1 MFRPILVGFALSS
14 TENWWY
20 VGEAARNA
28 GFHRRAE
35 IRYAPFAHSVT
46 ASVPPAHED
55 QQLVAAM
62 ARADERAAATL
73 YDKYSP
79 SMFALAVRIV
89 GEGAD
94 AEDVVLDV
102 FTQAWNSAALY
113 DASRGAVLG
122 WLTTM
127 TRTRALDFIRA
138 RGRRANAVTKA
149 GHLMG
154 DEPVAVAAAR
164 TSIAD
169 RVELDERAA
178 MVTAAMSVL
187 SGQQRN
193 AIQLAFFEGLTH
205 SEIATRLDE
214 PLGTI
219 KTRIRLGMQKLRD
232 VLRSSPQEMGA

>member
-1 MFRPILVGFALSS
+1 MFRPILVGFALFSAD
-14 TENWWY
+14 NGWY
-20 VGEAARNA
+20 VGEAAQKA
-28 GFHRRAE
+28 GFLRRE
-35 IRYAPFAHSVT
+35 TRYAPFVRSVT
-46 ASVPPAHED
+46 APVPPAHED

-62 ARADERAAATL
+62 TRADERAAATL
-73 YDKYSP
+73 YDKYSA
-79 SMFALAVRIV
+79 SMFALAVRMV

-102 FTQAWNSAALY
+102 FTQAWNSAGLY
-113 DASRGAVLG
+113 DTSRGSVLG

-138 RGRRANAVTKA
+138 RGRRAKAVEKA
-149 GHLMG
+149 SHSMG
-154 DEPVAVAAAR
+154 DEPVAVAAAAA
-164 TSIAD
+164 SVAD

-178 MVTAAMSVL
+178 TVTAAMSVL

-193 AIQLAFFEGLTH
+193 AIELAFFEGLTH

-232 VLRSSPQEMGA
+232 VLRSAPQEMGS